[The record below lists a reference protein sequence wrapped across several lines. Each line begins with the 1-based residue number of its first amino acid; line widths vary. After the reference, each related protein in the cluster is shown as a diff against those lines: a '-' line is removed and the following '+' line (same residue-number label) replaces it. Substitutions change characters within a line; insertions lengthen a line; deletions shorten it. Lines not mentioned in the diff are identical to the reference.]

1 MPPEEEEVKSPLK
14 TTVDDLRR
22 EAISTK
28 DELKTAIDSVK
39 QGIGLISRTPVRSR
53 IKKRFLNNLK

>member
-1 MPPEEEEVKSPLK
+1 MSPEEDEVKGPLK

-28 DELKTAIDSVK
+28 DELKTAIDSVR